1 MLRHTVECEGHCHQ
15 LREQVRQFDAR
26 WRAMAADNERMQR
39 EAGGLRLRLQVRAEA
54 EILKHAA

>member
-1 MLRHTVECEGHCHQ
+1 MECEGHCHQ

-54 EILKHAA
+54 GILKLAA